1 MAWVGTVHAYSPF
14 DLFAASYSP
23 LCLLSS
29 PDHHSTSLI
38 FSIYIVKSVEMAPP
52 IATSDDSAQHLQ
64 RLRSETSID
73 YDKVEVC
80 IQFPINRRLANS

>member
-1 MAWVGTVHAYSPF
+1 
-14 DLFAASYSP
+14 
-23 LCLLSS
+23 
-29 PDHHSTSLI
+29 
-38 FSIYIVKSVEMAPP
+38 MAPP